1 MSYPWW
7 VFIHLQ
13 NFNYCTFFMIMDLN
27 FTFPMLCF
35 VLCSVTQL
43 CPTLC
48 DPMDC
53 SSSGSSVHEDSPG
66 KNFGVGCHALFQ
78 WIFPTQG
85 SNPGLPHAGGFFTVW
100 ATREGLTFPRLQ
112 LRSPSKH
119 FSWLFPSNLTLN
131 IQTGLIS
138 LPLILFSPFMFL
150 YFGEW
155 GHDTS
160 WNGSPSKF
168 LGWGPNY
175 YYLRTWP
182 YLDIGKTFTE
192 VVKIKSLGWVL
203 IQFDSCPY

>member
-1 MSYPWW
+1 
-7 VFIHLQ
+7 
-13 NFNYCTFFMIMDLN
+13 
-27 FTFPMLCF
+27 
-35 VLCSVTQL
+35 
-43 CPTLC
+43 
-48 DPMDC
+48 MDC
-53 SSSGSSVHEDSPG
+53 SLPGSYVHEISQARILEWVAIFSSGDLPDPGIEPMSP
-66 KNFGVGCHALFQ
+66 ALVDR
-78 WIFPTQG
+78 
-85 SNPGLPHAGGFFTVW
+85 LFTTEP
-100 ATREGLTFPRLQ
+100 TREGLTFPRLQ

-131 IQTGLIS
+131 IQIGLIS

-155 GHDTS
+155 GHDTG
-160 WNGSPSKF
+160 WNGSPFKF
-168 LGWGPNY
+168 LGWGPNS